1 MMIRLYV
8 FGFLMATLALEAAPK
23 DAPPSPPP
31 PMAQS
36 DNVAIFRGRSVEI
49 PLRAIG
55 RAPKALKFLIRSKP
69 TSGTLGPIRSTGL
82 KSAVVTYNHT
92 DSAGVGTDTFTYAVQ
107 GVDTP
112 VSAPARLNIQVSEE
126 PPALS
131 VVHALDFDS
140 VILGETREEE
150 IVIRN
155 TGGGLLSGKM
165 SVSLP
170 WKILGSAD
178 YHLKRHE
185 GRKVRLFFDPT
196 EERGFRDN
204 LSFSHD
210 ARSVVALTAEAT
222 SPLGF
227 QPPGEISLEASGTNS
242 NRAGILRIQNLTSTE
257 RTIELNAPPGIVVAS
272 TLTLPGDGET
282 DLTIHT
288 ESDFPETGEEVLELT
303 SGGYHR
309 KIPLRV
315 FAQLPRLIFTP
326 ADQLDFGKVDPG
338 QRYQRTLEVTNRG
351 GSDARLTGTLPPD
364 VILRPAPE
372 TIVLAPDATHV
383 FEVALE
389 SRHQGPYRQQITIGV
404 EGRPPSKITV
414 TASVGQPPSTAPK
427 VPTSQLAPGLPATP
441 ASGAPDE
448 KSAPSP
454 IDLQEVPLAA
464 ISDFSIEALADRD
477 VEISW
482 KRPEGEVA
490 GYIFEQRFLKVVPG
504 DRPQILWRERRGMKF
519 SEAEGTV
526 TARFENLA
534 PGQTWYFRVR
544 AIAPDGRRSPPSPT
558 LRMTSPPP
566 PKGWGLGALL
576 VGLTLL
582 LAGAGGR
589 GWFLKRQSGTSREA
603 TRLADL
609 EKDSR

>member
-8 FGFLMATLALEAAPK
+8 FGFLVAVSALKAAPK

-55 RAPKALKFLIRSKP
+55 RAPKALKFLIRSAP

-82 KSAVVTYNHT
+82 KSAVVTYTHT
-92 DSAGVGTDTFTYAVQ
+92 DSAGAGTDTFTYAVQ
-107 GVDTP
+107 GLDTP

-131 VVHALDFDS
+131 VVHALDFGN
-140 VILGETREEE
+140 VMLGETREEE

-165 SVSLP
+165 SVPPP
-170 WKILGSAD
+170 WKILGAAD
-178 YHLKRHE
+178 YRLKRHE
-185 GRKVRLFFDPT
+185 ERKVRLLFDPT

-210 ARSVVALTAEAT
+210 ARSVIALTAEAT

-227 QPPGEISLEASGTNS
+227 QPAGEISLAVSGTNPS
-242 NRAGILRIQNLTSTE
+242 RTGTLRIQNLTSTE
-257 RTIELNAPPGIVVAS
+257 RAIELKAPPGIVVVS
-272 TLTLPGDGET
+272 TLTLPGGGET
-282 DLTIHT
+282 DLTILT
-288 ESDFPETGEEVLELT
+288 GNDFPESGEEVLEVT

-315 FAQLPRLIFTP
+315 FAQLPRLVFTP
-326 ADQLDFGKVDPG
+326 ADQLDFGKVKPG
-338 QRYQRTLEVTNRG
+338 QRYQLTLEVTNRG

-389 SRHQGPYRQQITIGV
+389 SRRLGPYHQQIAIGV
-404 EGRPPSKITV
+404 EGRPASMITV

-427 VPTSQLAPGLPATP
+427 VPTSQLAPGRPPAP
-441 ASGAPDE
+441 EPVALDGDSASATVDPRE
-448 KSAPSP
+448 A
-454 IDLQEVPLAA
+454 PLAA
-464 ISDFSIEALADRD
+464 IKDFSIEALADRD

-490 GYIFEQRFLKVVPG
+490 GYIFEQRFLKAVPG
-504 DRPQILWRERRGMKF
+504 DRPQILWQERRGMKF
-519 SEAEGTV
+519 SETEGTV

-566 PKGWGLGALL
+566 PQGFGLGTFLIVLA
-576 VGLTLL
+576 LL
-582 LAGAGGR
+582 LAGAGWR
-589 GWFLKRQSGTSREA
+589 VWFLARQSDTTREA
-603 TRLADL
+603 ARLSDL
-609 EKDSR
+609 EK

>member
-1 MMIRLYV
+1 MMIRLYAICI
-8 FGFLMATLALEAAPK
+8 LMMTQALEAAPK
-23 DAPPSPPP
+23 EAPPPPPP
-31 PMAQS
+31 PMPQS
-36 DNVAIFRGRSVEI
+36 GNVAIFRGRSVEI

-55 RAPKALKFLIRSKP
+55 RAPKTLKFLIRSEP
-69 TSGTLGPIRSTGL
+69 TSGTLGPIRSIGL
-82 KSAVVTYNHT
+82 KSAVVTYTHT
-92 DSAGVGTDTFTYAVQ
+92 DSTGAGTDTFTYAVQ

-140 VILGETREEE
+140 VMLGETREEE

-155 TGGGLLSGKM
+155 SGGGLLSGKM
-165 SVSLP
+165 SVPLP
-170 WKILGSAD
+170 WKILGSPD
-178 YHLKRHE
+178 YQLKRHAE
-185 GRKVRLFFDPT
+185 RKVRLLFDPT
-196 EERGFRDN
+196 EERGYRDN

-227 QPPGEISLEASGTNS
+227 QAQGEVSLEASGTNPS
-242 NRAGILRIQNLTSTE
+242 RTGTLRIQNLTSAE
-257 RTIELNAPPGIVVAS
+257 RTIELEAPPGIVVAS
-272 TLTLPGDGET
+272 TLTLPAGGEI
-282 DLTIHT
+282 DLTIQT
-288 ESDFPETGEEVLELT
+288 GTNFSEVGEEVLELT

-315 FAQLPRLIFTP
+315 FARLPRLVFTP
-326 ADQLDFGKVDPG
+326 ADRLDFGKVEPG
-338 QRYQRTLEVTNRG
+338 QPYQLTLEVTNRG
-351 GSDARLTGTLPPD
+351 GSDARLVGTLPPD

-389 SRHQGPYRQQITIGV
+389 SQRLGPYHHQISIGV

-427 VPTSQLAPGLPATP
+427 VPTSLLAPMSPATP
-441 ASGAPDE
+441 DPVAPDE
-448 KSAPSP
+448 TPLDPQEAPIATIKS
-454 IDLQEVPLAA
+454 
-464 ISDFSIEALADRD
+464 FSIESVADRE

-482 KRPEGEVA
+482 KRPEGKVA
-490 GYIFEQRFLKVVPG
+490 GYIFEQRFLKAVPG
-504 DRPQILWRERRGMKF
+504 GPPQILWQERRGMKF
-519 SEAEGTV
+519 SEANGAV

-544 AIAPDGRRSPPSPT
+544 AIAPDGKRSPPSPT
-558 LRMTSPPP
+558 LRMTSPPL
-566 PKGWGLGALL
+566 PKGLGMGSFLL
-576 VGLTLL
+576 VLILL
-582 LAGAGGR
+582 LVGAGGR
-589 GWFLKRQSGTSREA
+589 VWFLKRQSGTSREA
-603 TRLADL
+603 NRLAHL
-609 EKDSR
+609 EKDS